1 MDRNVLVPLLFGLAF
16 GTATCSAPAAPK
28 RATTS
33 DPAAV
38 VHEYLDAENRGDI
51 PAALSHITDDI
62 VITGLGLCSKAP
74 CVGTEAIRKEI
85 ERGESAHTQH
95 TRMDIRNIGSNAAR
109 ARVEHQNDASRA
121 AGIDRFVVIATIK
134 VRGDRIVSIAR
145 KFDTSD
151 KQTQAFIKYQKAH
164 APK

>member
-1 MDRNVLVPLLFGLAF
+1 M
-16 GTATCSAPAAPK
+16 
-28 RATTS
+28 
-33 DPAAV
+33 
-38 VHEYLDAENRGDI
+38 
-51 PAALSHITDDI
+51 TDDI
-62 VITGLGLCSKAP
+62 VITGLGPCSKAP

-121 AGIDRFVVIATIK
+121 AGKKRFFVIATIK
-134 VRGDRIVSIAR
+134 GRGDRSVSIAR
-145 KFDTSD
+145 KIDTSG
-151 KQTQAFIKYQKAH
+151 KQTHALLQDQKTH